1 MEHSPHVKKPQK
13 FSASNHTTVGNA
25 VSFGLGADFLW
36 LFCVSAHKQERRR
49 SAKAK
54 ENINR
59 GHLFVPRKE
68 ITMMIIDIMKE
79 IGLKDGQYLSIISDF
94 QDYPEKDACLV
105 KFNLFYNKG
114 EYKEVTIRINTLCEN
129 DTVGYRFFEALG
141 ISDMK
146 SVDTDFL
153 KSEFQ
158 GSYVGIVIKNNEKN
172 GVVYHNVV
180 DFFEVDIEDSEEK
193 DDEKYED
200 ESEEDYYD
208 EYEDDFEEEYD
219 DEYED
224 DFEDFDRITSR
235 RRNSKTIPRR
245 EKKRRKTNRR

>member
-1 MEHSPHVKKPQK
+1 MASLLIRNSRTVLYYTLYCMPESHVSQI
-13 FSASNHTTVGNA
+13 FSA
-25 VSFGLGADFLW
+25 DF
-36 LFCVSAHKQERRR
+36 F
-49 SAKAK
+49 
-54 ENINR
+54 
-59 GHLFVPRKE
+59 
-68 ITMMIIDIMKE
+68 T
-79 IGLKDGQYLSIISDF
+79 
-94 QDYPEKDACLV
+94 
-105 KFNLFYNKG
+105 
-114 EYKEVTIRINTLCEN
+114 
-129 DTVGYRFFEALG
+129 TVGYRFFEALG